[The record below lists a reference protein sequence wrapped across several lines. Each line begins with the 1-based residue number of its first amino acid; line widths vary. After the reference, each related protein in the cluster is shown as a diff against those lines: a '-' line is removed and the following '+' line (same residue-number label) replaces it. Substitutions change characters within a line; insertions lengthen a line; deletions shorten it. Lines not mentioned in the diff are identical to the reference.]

1 MPLFSSFFKLFH
13 EITFQRC
20 YTETINRKQTSKFHI
35 HISLHP
41 AISQAISCQEWHFHT
56 HIHALKHTHVIPIQ
70 QLNLPH
76 LLMITTT
83 FHSWLFFFSHWIKF
97 WPKYCNN
104 CPDSWQDCQLYMIS
118 IWTACIGMLHSNK
131 GKSSYPLFNKL
142 NLKKDFGLN
151 RFVRIMA
158 GKNKNP
164 SPNNFNPNK
173 ICLTMKSHFQIFQIV
188 I

>member
-1 MPLFSSFFKLFH
+1 MLHWNHQQKTNFKISHSYFPPSSYQPSNKLSRVTLPH
-13 EITFQRC
+13 
-20 YTETINRKQTSKFHI
+20 S
-35 HISLHP
+35 
-41 AISQAISCQEWHFHT
+41 HT